1 MNSPEKLV
9 YLAGP
14 ITGCSYEGCTD
25 WRNEAIERLACHGIK
40 GLSPMRAKD
49 YLMAE
54 KEITG
59 CYEDKVMSCQRGVTT
74 RDRFDCTRCSVLL
87 VNMLGAKKVSIGTVL
102 EIAWA
107 DAHRI
112 PIIYVSEPTGNP
124 HEHPMINEIYGFRV
138 STLDEAISVAIR
150 ILA

>member
-1 MNSPEKLV
+1 MNNPTKLV

-14 ITGCSYEGCTD
+14 ITGCTFDGCTD
-25 WRNEAIERLACHGIK
+25 WRNEAIRKLQTFGIT

-49 YLMAE
+49 YLKNE

-59 CYEDKVMSCQRGVTT
+59 CYENTVMSCQRGVTT
-74 RDRFDCTRCSVLL
+74 RDRFDCMRCDVLI

-107 DAHRI
+107 DSKRT
-112 PIIYVSEPTGNP
+112 PIIYISEAEGNP

-138 STLDEAISVAIR
+138 TSLDEAISVAAR